1 MTKPRKPNPSV
12 QAGAYI
18 NTNEGA
24 DEEYWWH
31 GEPGERGAS
40 VIKTDRF
47 GQAWVLDVKSTHW
60 VTYRVAAGLLEVTVP
75 TIHAWVGEGVITE
88 TKKRYQTAYKRTSDG
103 GIDLKHPKRI
113 GVSVIP
119 LKEIE
124 RIAKERGLFTPR
136 PLTPKQRRA
145 IKAITFT
152 RKKGGETN
160 ANKG

>member
-1 MTKPRKPNPSV
+1 MTEPKKEHPSV
-12 QAGAYI
+12 QAGVYI
-18 NTNEGA
+18 DLTEGT

-47 GQAWVLDVKSTHW
+47 GQAWVLDVESTHW
-60 VTYRVAAGLLEVTVP
+60 VTYRVAAGLLDVTVP
-75 TIHAWVGEGVITE
+75 TIHAWVRQGVITE
-88 TKKRYQTAYKRTSDG
+88 TKKRYQTNFKLTGEG

-124 RIAKERGLFTPR
+124 RIAKERGFFTPR
-136 PLTPKQRRA
+136 PLTPKQTRA
-145 IKAITFT
+145 TKAVTFT
-152 RKKGGETN
+152 QKKGGETD